1 MTRNPLLVPNSSTAA
16 LTKAET
22 TLVAELPAVLG
33 KTSIPVGGKSM
44 TPQQIVAIFQ
54 RHLDAMAALTK
65 QRAQTTAAVQTERAD
80 RATAQA
86 AVPYIRN
93 YVAAA
98 FGESSA
104 QYASLGF
111 APRKPAQKTVESKA
125 QAHRQDARH
134 AQGSP
139 DDGQAAEGEDP
150 WRRARARAR
159 ERWERCC
166 CRFAVAFAVARDT
179 DWWWPWRR
187 RVERHE
193 QRLALT
199 ARTDLQAR

>member
-65 QRAQTTAAVQTERAD
+65 QRAQTTAAVQTERAE

-125 QAHRQDARH
+125 QAHVKMLATRKARQTMGKLQKAKIHGVAPAPVPVRGAAAADSPSPSPSPATPT
-134 AQGSP
+134 AGGPGAGVSNGTSNGS
-139 DDGQAAEGEDP
+139 
-150 WRRARARAR
+150 
-159 ERWERCC
+159 
-166 CRFAVAFAVARDT
+166 
-179 DWWWPWRR
+179 
-187 RVERHE
+187 H
-193 QRLALT
+193 
-199 ARTDLQAR
+199 

>member
-1 MTRNPLLVPNSSTAA
+1 MTRNPLLVPNSSTAT

-65 QRAQTTAAVQTERAD
+65 QRAQTTAAVQTEHAD

-111 APRKPAQKTVESKA
+111 APRKPAQQTVESKA
-125 QAHRQDARH
+125 QAHLKMLATRKARQTLGKLQKAKIH
-134 AQGSP
+134 GVAPAPVPVSVGS
-139 DDGQAAEGEDP
+139 AAAADSP
-150 WRRARARAR
+150 SPSPSPA
-159 ERWERCC
+159 
-166 CRFAVAFAVARDT
+166 T
-179 DWWWPWRR
+179 P
-187 RVERHE
+187 
-193 QRLALT
+193 T
-199 ARTDLQAR
+199 AGGPGAGVSNGTSNGSH

>member
-65 QRAQTTAAVQTERAD
+65 QRAQTTAAVQTERAE

-98 FGESSA
+98 FGENSQ

-111 APRKPAQKTVESKA
+111 APRKPAQQTVESKA
-125 QAHRQDARH
+125 QAHLKMLATRKARQTLGKVQKAKIH
-134 AQGSP
+134 GVVPAPAPAPAPVPVGSAP
-139 DDGQAAEGEDP
+139 
-150 WRRARARAR
+150 
-159 ERWERCC
+159 
-166 CRFAVAFAVARDT
+166 
-179 DWWWPWRR
+179 
-187 RVERHE
+187 
-193 QRLALT
+193 T
-199 ARTDLQAR
+199 ADSPSPSPATGSGPGAGVSNGTSNGSH